1 MRAAKTVIITSSN
14 GLHARPAALFVK
26 TAERFNCDVTVSAG
40 KRQGQRQVDRGVDD
54 ARGRSAGTT
63 LTIAAEGDDAE
74 DAVETLE
81 RALAGRTSGVG
92 HAGELAEPV
101 PPWRSGRRRRRI
113 KRDGLTPS

>member
-40 KRQGQRQVDRGVDD
+40 KRQANGKSIVGLMTLGV
-54 ARGRSAGTT
+54 GRGTT

-81 RALAGRTSGVG
+81 RLLRGDIWGG
-92 HAGELAEPV
+92 HAGE
-101 PPWRSGRRRRRI
+101 G
-113 KRDGLTPS
+113 